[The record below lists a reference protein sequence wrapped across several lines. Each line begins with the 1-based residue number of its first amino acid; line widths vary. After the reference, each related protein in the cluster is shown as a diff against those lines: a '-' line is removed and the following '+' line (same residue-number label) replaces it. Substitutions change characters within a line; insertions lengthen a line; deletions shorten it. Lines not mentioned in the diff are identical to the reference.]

1 MGHLYDEFYWKWNN
15 FLRYLSKFEFLDVLI
30 LTSMINIF
38 LSFSFSPFLFL
49 FPNLSL
55 TTPII

>member
-1 MGHLYDEFYWKWNN
+1 MMN
-15 FLRYLSKFEFLDVLI
+15 FTESEIFFLQYLSKFEFLDVLI

-38 LSFSFSPFLFL
+38 LFLLFFL

>member
-38 LSFSFSPFLFL
+38 LFLVTMSVWSITDFV
-49 FPNLSL
+49 ND
-55 TTPII
+55 